1 MARRAFAMKA
11 PRASKPWRAR
21 VQVALAALALVL
33 ANAPKPLVIDDP
45 VYVALA
51 HQIRVDPSDPYG
63 FEMLWNEVPEPAF
76 QILAPPLLPYWI
88 AGSMALFGD
97 QPVRWKLALL
107 PFALALAASLRG
119 LLARFA
125 PGLETPLLWMA
136 VCAPPLLPALNLML
150 DVPSLALALSGL
162 LLFLRACERE
172 SLGAAVLA
180 GIVAGLAMQTKY
192 TAATSLGAMLAWGLL
207 AGRMRLAL
215 AAVAVAASVFAGWE
229 GLMALRYGRSHL
241 AQGLLGMGP
250 FQYPGSRA
258 EAALG
263 WSVGFV
269 SLLGALAPAVGVL
282 GLAALGAR
290 ERLVTGVALAVAGCF
305 AAIALLPSPG
315 LLPTLE
321 PFRLDDPP
329 PELLLFASL
338 GLGVAAS
345 VGAAAAR
352 RLRSAPAREDLFLA
366 AWLAIEIAG
375 FAILSPYPAARRV
388 LGVSTVALLLCGRA
402 ARCTLGAER
411 ARRAVRAPLALG
423 LALAALYAASDLADA
438 LAGREAVRVAERAIR
453 SQDGPGAGT
462 VWYVGHWGF
471 QFYAERAGMKP
482 VAPGISQ
489 LRRGD
494 WLVVPA
500 GVHQQSMRAVG
511 VSPPLARTRVRSA
524 SPWSTQP
531 WLYAGAF
538 PIRPRTRALV
548 RVTVHRV
555 LEDFVPEPPAAPHR

>member
-1 MARRAFAMKA
+1 MTASGA
-11 PRASKPWRAR
+11 PAAWRAR
-21 VQVALAALALVL
+21 THVALAALVLVL

-51 HQIRVDPSDPYG
+51 HQIRVDPGDPYG
-63 FEMLWNEVPEPAF
+63 FEMLWSEVPQPAF
-76 QILAPPLLPYWI
+76 EILAPPLLPYWI

-97 QPVRWKLALL
+97 EPVRWKLALL

-136 VCAPPLLPALNLML
+136 VCAPALLPALNLML

-162 LLFLRACERE
+162 LLFFRACERE
-172 SLGAAVLA
+172 SLGAAALA

-192 TAATSLGAMLAWGLL
+192 TALTSLGAALVWGLL
-207 AGRMRLAL
+207 AGRVRLAL
-215 AAVAVAASVFAGWE
+215 AAAVAAVAVFAGWE
-229 GLMALRYGRSHL
+229 GLMALRYGRPQL
-241 AQGLLGMGP
+241 VQAQLEIGP
-250 FQYPGSRA
+250 YQYHGSWA

-263 WSVGFV
+263 WSVAFA

-305 AAIALLPSPG
+305 AAIALLPAPA
-315 LLPTLE
+315 LPALE
-321 PFRLDDPP
+321 GFRLVDPP
-329 PELLLFASL
+329 AELLLFATL
-338 GLGVAAS
+338 GLGVVAS
-345 VGAAAAR
+345 VGAAAVR
-352 RLRSAPAREDLFLA
+352 RLRTAPAPEDLFLS

-375 FAILSPYPAARRV
+375 FSILSPYPAARRV

-402 ARCTLGAER
+402 ARCALGAER

-438 LAGREAVRVAERAIR
+438 LAGREAVAAAERAIR
-453 SQDGPGAGT
+453 SQDGPGDAT

-500 GVHQQSMRAVG
+500 GVHQQSMHAQG
-511 VSPPLARTRVRSA
+511 VSPPLARKRVRSA

-531 WLYAGAF
+531 WLYAGVF
-538 PIRPRTRALV
+538 PIRPRSRALV
-548 RVTVHRV
+548 RVSVHRV
-555 LEDFVPEPPAAPHR
+555 LEDLVPEPGPPPQR